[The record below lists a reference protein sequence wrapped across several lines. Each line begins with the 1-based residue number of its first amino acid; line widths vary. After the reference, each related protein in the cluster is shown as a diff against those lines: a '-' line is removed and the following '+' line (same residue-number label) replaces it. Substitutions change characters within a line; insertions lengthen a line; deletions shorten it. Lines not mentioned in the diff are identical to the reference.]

1 MLSRKRQAFERSIA
15 RAGIGA
21 GALIM
26 LLTAPVF
33 AAPEPQLP
41 PAPIPVPRD
50 AAISPAP
57 FDAMVAPGGDTST
70 STGTAPAMDRNLILQ
85 NISNYFNSIRTMQ
98 GQFIQIGPN
107 DERSEG
113 TFYLSRPGKVRFR
126 YQPPVRVEVVA
137 DGKSL
142 SVEDKRAGTQELYP
156 LAKTPL
162 KSLLANHID
171 LTSDK
176 IVGDIREDGDLISVQ
191 LSEPTFGDGRLTL
204 IFDKATYELRQWVVT
219 DARGLNTSVAL
230 FNVTTGQP
238 IDPQLFRIYITGNNT
253 PGRQQ

>member
-1 MLSRKRQAFERSIA
+1 MVAIASAQA
-15 RAGIGA
+15 
-21 GALIM
+21 L
-26 LLTAPVF
+26 
-33 AAPEPQLP
+33 AATEP
-41 PAPIPVPRD
+41 PIPVPIPRE
-50 AAISPAP
+50 AALSPAP
-57 FDAMVAPGGDTST
+57 FDAMLSPGEGTSAPV
-70 STGTAPAMDRNLILQ
+70 MDRALVLQ

-142 SVEDKRAGTQELYP
+142 SVEDKTAGTQDLYP
-156 LAKTPL
+156 LSKTPL

-171 LTSDK
+171 LTSAE
-176 IVGDIREDGDLISVQ
+176 IVGDIREEGDLISVT

-238 IDPQLFRIYITGNNT
+238 IDPRIFRIYVTGNNT
-253 PGRQQ
+253 PGGQQ